1 MVIHMININSTE
13 IEKEV
18 TILKQ
23 LIEDYEKNYIMLFKE
38 LSDTSF
44 YWTEDGNAK
53 AFFNELKFEKE
64 QQKNHYKTLYN
75 TYKIYEYISEKYK
88 TIGRKIYVDLAERD
102 NILAKYNNCINK
114 TTELIVL
121 YEHLDTSF
129 CAPERPLI
137 INQIKRL
144 NNLRTTYKASKEKV
158 KDTLDRIAE
167 IEREIQNRIASYE
180 IDKINYFDA
189 NQFLKEE

>member
-1 MVIHMININSTE
+1 MININSTE

-88 TIGRKIYVDLAERD
+88 TIGRKIYVNPDERD

>member
-1 MVIHMININSTE
+1 MININSTE

-88 TIGRKIYVDLAERD
+88 TIGRKIYVNPDERD

-129 CAPERPLI
+129 CAPEKPLI
-137 INQIKRL
+137 INQIKKL

-158 KDTLDRIAE
+158 KDTLDRIEE

>member
-1 MVIHMININSTE
+1 MININSTE

-75 TYKIYEYISEKYK
+75 TYKIYEYISESK
-88 TIGRKIYVDLAERD
+88 
-102 NILAKYNNCINK
+102 
-114 TTELIVL
+114 
-121 YEHLDTSF
+121 SF
-129 CAPERPLI
+129 
-137 INQIKRL
+137 
-144 NNLRTTYKASKEKV
+144 
-158 KDTLDRIAE
+158 
-167 IEREIQNRIASYE
+167 
-180 IDKINYFDA
+180 
-189 NQFLKEE
+189 

>member
-1 MVIHMININSTE
+1 MININSTE

-88 TIGRKIYVDLAERD
+88 TIGRKIYVNPDERD

-137 INQIKRL
+137 INQIKKL

>member
-1 MVIHMININSTE
+1 MININSTE

-88 TIGRKIYVDLAERD
+88 TIGRKIYVNPDERD

-158 KDTLDRIAE
+158 KDTLDRIEE

>member
-1 MVIHMININSTE
+1 MININSTE

-88 TIGRKIYVDLAERD
+88 TIGRKIYVNPDERD

-129 CAPERPLI
+129 CAPEKPLI
-137 INQIKRL
+137 INQIKKL

>member
-1 MVIHMININSTE
+1 
-13 IEKEV
+13 
-18 TILKQ
+18 
-23 LIEDYEKNYIMLFKE
+23 MLFKE

>member
-1 MVIHMININSTE
+1 MININSTE

-88 TIGRKIYVDLAERD
+88 TIGRKIYVNPDERD

-137 INQIKRL
+137 INQIKKL

-158 KDTLDRIAE
+158 KDTLDRIEE